1 MGFLDKFNKIQMV
14 AGGSAM
20 DYSKLKGMLE
30 PGEELIT
37 AMQIG
42 DFGLGNYDMVLG
54 LTNKRVLIADSGL
67 VFKVAAAYPLNQVS
81 ISSMGIARRAL
92 IEVNGRKFRIG
103 IAAQGR
109 DFVEKFEK
117 ARANY
122 MG

>member
-1 MGFLDKFNKIQMV
+1 MGFFNKVQMM

-20 DYSKLKGMLE
+20 DYAKLKGMLD
-30 PGEELIT
+30 PGEELIE

-54 LTNKRVLIADSGL
+54 LTNKRVIIADSGII
-67 VFKVAAAYPLNQVS
+67 FKVGASYPLDQVS

-92 IEVNGRKFRIG
+92 IEINGRKFRIG

-109 DFVEKFEK
+109 DFVSKFET

-122 MG
+122 RG